1 VDFGAAPDIAKLES
15 VLEQVL
21 KADPK
26 VPFVFWD
33 GFSEVQLS
41 LVDFLRGNWASALHQ
56 AQTSYRREVE
66 TSIRGVGVGTCFR
79 QMAYVGDHAGAS
91 AILHEK
97 RTWLPRSGQQNTV
110 GSWWM
115 LALVIEGLYM
125 LGEHS
130 QARQLYPLAR
140 ELVGTGAAALWPII
154 RFTHTIAGIAASAA
168 HQWESAEE
176 HFKTALRQ
184 AEKFPHRLEQAEIRR
199 FHAMMLMDRAAS
211 GDRERARRLLR
222 QARESYEQIGMRA
235 HREITQ
241 TLLD

>member
-1 VDFGAAPDIAKLES
+1 MDFGAAPDIAKLES
-15 VLEQVL
+15 VLQQVL
-21 KADPK
+21 KTDPK

-56 AQTSYRREVE
+56 AQASYRLEVE
-66 TSIRGVGVGTCFR
+66 TSIRGVGGGTLFR

-97 RTWLPRSGQQNTV
+97 REWLPRSGRQNTI

-130 QARQLYPLAR
+130 QARELYPLAR
-140 ELVGTGAAALWPII
+140 ELVDTGAVALWPII

-168 HQWESAEE
+168 RQWEAAEE

-184 AEKFPHRLEQAEIRR
+184 AENFPHRLEQAEIRR
-199 FHAMMLMDRAAS
+199 FHAMMLMDRAAP
-211 GDRERARRLLR
+211 GDRERARRLLC
-222 QARESYEQIGMRA
+222 QARETYEQIGMHA

-241 TLLD
+241 AILN